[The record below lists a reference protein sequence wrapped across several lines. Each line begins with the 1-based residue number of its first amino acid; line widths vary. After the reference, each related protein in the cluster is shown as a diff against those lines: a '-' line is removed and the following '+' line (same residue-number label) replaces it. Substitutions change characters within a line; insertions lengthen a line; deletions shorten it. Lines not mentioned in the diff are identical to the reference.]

1 MIKGIHQFY
10 FVVKLLCFHLPG
22 EAYLLAGESM
32 NNTSRSLRLKLRD
45 GVTLK
50 EDLPFEKF
58 LKYGPQNLT
67 DSELLAIII
76 RCGTKDHD
84 PMEIGQEILRRC
96 RNYESGIGGLYQ
108 LSVDELKTI
117 DGLGQVKAV
126 QIKCIAELS
135 LRISRSKKND
145 VITFTSSEDIALY
158 YMEQLRHKD
167 QEHVILIA
175 LDARMR
181 LICDKTLYIGTVS
194 SCTVSAR
201 DIFRQALMT
210 GAAQIALIHNHPSG
224 SALPSDADIQMTRRI
239 WELGRVLEIPVYDH
253 IIIGDRQYSSLNEII
268 LKNDQYN

>member
-1 MIKGIHQFY
+1 M
-10 FVVKLLCFHLPG
+10 
-22 EAYLLAGESM
+22 LAGGSM
-32 NNTSRSLRLKLRD
+32 NNKGRSLSLKLRD
-45 GVTLK
+45 GTAVK

-58 LKYGPQNLT
+58 LKYGPQALT
-67 DSELLAIII
+67 DSELLAIIV

-84 PMEIGQEILRRC
+84 PMQIGQQILTRC
-96 RNYESGIGGLYQ
+96 RQYETGIGGLYQ
-108 LSVDELKTI
+108 LSVDELMKI

-135 LRISRSKKND
+135 LRISRSRKSD
-145 VITFTSSEDIALY
+145 VVTFQSSEDIARY

-194 SCTVSAR
+194 SCRISAR

-210 GAAQIALIHNHPSG
+210 GAAQIALVHNHPSG
-224 SALPSDADIQMTRRI
+224 NPLPSDADIEMTRRML
-239 WELGRVLEIPVYDH
+239 ELGHIMEIPVYDH
-253 IIIGDRQYSSLNEII
+253 IIIGDRQYSSLNEV
-268 LKNDQYN
+268 LNRN